1 MKLSNKANN
10 PLLAASYLFKG
21 IALLGSAP
29 LRHFILIP
37 ILINIVL
44 YSAALILGYYY
55 IDSLINAFIPSWLH
69 WLHWLLWPLF
79 FVSFFIVGFFS
90 FTVLANL
97 LAAPFY
103 GRLAA
108 KTLTLIK
115 PETVAV
121 TDQPI
126 AKVLLAE
133 AKRVAYIFRLAIP
146 LLILSIIPGINL
158 IAPLLWALFSAWSM
172 SLEYMAYPLENAG
185 ILFIDQKQL
194 IKSMRWGALS
204 FGGMAVL
211 GLSIPIINIIIAPSA
226 VIAATIYIND
236 VSEETE

>member
-1 MKLSNKANN
+1 MKFSNKGNN
-10 PLLAASYLFKG
+10 PILAASYLFKG
-21 IALLGSAP
+21 MALLSSAP

-44 YSAALILGYYY
+44 YSTALTLGYYY

-103 GRLAA
+103 GKLAA
-108 KTLTLIK
+108 KTLTLIN
-115 PETVAV
+115 PDAIAV
-121 TDQPI
+121 SEQPI
-126 AKVLLAE
+126 TKVILAE
-133 AKRVAYIFRLAIP
+133 SKRVLYILRLAMP
-146 LLILSIIPGINL
+146 LLILSFIPGINL
-158 IAPLLWALFSAWSM
+158 IAPLLWAIFSAWSM

-185 ILFIDQKQL
+185 ILFIEQKQL
-194 IKSMRWGALS
+194 IKSIRWGALS
-204 FGGMAVL
+204 FGGIAVL
-211 GLSIPIINIIIAPSA
+211 GLSIPIINIIIAPAA
-226 VIAATIYIND
+226 VIGATIYVD
-236 VSEETE
+236 DLSQQ

>member
-1 MKLSNKANN
+1 MKFSNKGNN
-10 PLLAASYLFKG
+10 PVLAASYLFKG
-21 IALLGSAP
+21 LALLGSAP

-44 YSAALILGYYY
+44 YSAALTLGYYY

-97 LAAPFY
+97 IAAPFY
-103 GRLAA
+103 GKLAA
-108 KTLTLIK
+108 KTLTLIN
-115 PETVAV
+115 PDAIAV
-121 TDQPI
+121 SEQPLT
-126 AKVLLAE
+126 KVLLAE
-133 AKRVAYIFRLAIP
+133 SKRVLYILRLAIP
-146 LLILSIIPGINL
+146 LLVISFIPGLNL

-185 ILFIDQKQL
+185 ILFIEQKQL
-194 IKSMRWGALS
+194 LKSMRWGALS
-204 FGGMAVL
+204 FGGIAVL
-211 GLSIPIINIIIAPSA
+211 GLSIPIINIIIAPTA
-226 VIAATIYIND
+226 VIAATLYVNE
-236 VSEETE
+236 VSE

>member
-1 MKLSNKANN
+1 MKFSNKGNN
-10 PLLAASYLFKG
+10 PVVAASYLFKG

-37 ILINIVL
+37 ILINLVL
-44 YSAALILGYYY
+44 YSAALTLGYYY

-103 GRLAA
+103 GQLAA
-108 KTLTLIK
+108 KTLSLINT
-115 PETVAV
+115 EAV
-121 TDQPI
+121 SIIEQPI
-126 AKVLLAE
+126 TKVLLAE
-133 AKRVAYIFRLAIP
+133 SKRVLYILRLALP
-146 LLILSIIPGINL
+146 LLVLSFIPGFNL
-158 IAPLLWALFSAWSM
+158 IAPLLWAVFSAWSM

-185 ILFIDQKQL
+185 ILFIEQKQL
-194 IKSMRWGALS
+194 LKSIRWGALS
-204 FGGMAVL
+204 FGGIAVL
-211 GLSIPIINIIIAPSA
+211 GLSIPFFNIIIAPAA
-226 VIAATIYIND
+226 VIAATIYVND
-236 VSEETE
+236 VNES

>member
-1 MKLSNKANN
+1 MKFSNKGNN
-10 PLLAASYLFKG
+10 PVLAASYLFKG
-21 IALLGSAP
+21 LALLSSAP

-37 ILINIVL
+37 ILINLVL
-44 YSAALILGYYY
+44 YSAALTLGYYY

-103 GRLAA
+103 GKLAA
-108 KTLTLIK
+108 KTLTLIN
-115 PETVAV
+115 PDAIAV
-121 TDQPI
+121 SEQPLT
-126 AKVLLAE
+126 KVLLAE
-133 AKRVAYIFRLAIP
+133 SKRVVYILRLAIP
-146 LLILSIIPGINL
+146 LLILSFIPGLNL

-185 ILFIDQKQL
+185 ILFIEQKQL
-194 IKSMRWGALS
+194 LKSIRWGALS
-204 FGGMAVL
+204 FGGIAVL
-211 GLSIPIINIIIAPSA
+211 GLSIPIINIIIAPTA
-226 VIAATIYIND
+226 VIAATLYVNE
-236 VSEETE
+236 VSE

>member
-1 MKLSNKANN
+1 MKFSNKGNN
-10 PLLAASYLFKG
+10 PVVAASYLFKG

-37 ILINIVL
+37 ILINLVL
-44 YSAALILGYYY
+44 YSAALTLGYYY
-55 IDSLINAFIPSWLH
+55 MDSLINAFIPSWLH

-103 GRLAA
+103 GKLAA
-108 KTLTLIK
+108 KTLSLINT
-115 PETVAV
+115 EAV
-121 TDQPI
+121 SSIEQPI
-126 AKVLLAE
+126 TKVLLAE
-133 AKRVAYIFRLAIP
+133 SKRVLYILRLALP
-146 LLILSIIPGINL
+146 LLVLSFIPGFNL

-185 ILFIDQKQL
+185 ILFLEQKQL
-194 IKSMRWGALS
+194 LKSIRWGALS
-204 FGGMAVL
+204 FGGIAVL
-211 GLSIPIINIIIAPSA
+211 GLSIPIFNIIIAPAA
-226 VIAATIYIND
+226 VIAATIYVND
-236 VSEETE
+236 VNES

>member
-1 MKLSNKANN
+1 MKFSNKGNN
-10 PLLAASYLFKG
+10 PVLAASYLFKG
-21 IALLGSAP
+21 LALLGSAP

-44 YSAALILGYYY
+44 YSAALTLGYYY

-97 LAAPFY
+97 IAAPFY
-103 GRLAA
+103 GKLAA
-108 KTLTLIK
+108 KTLTLIN
-115 PETVAV
+115 PDAIAV
-121 TDQPI
+121 SEQPLT
-126 AKVLLAE
+126 KVLLAE
-133 AKRVAYIFRLAIP
+133 SKRVLYILRLAIP
-146 LLILSIIPGINL
+146 LLVISFIPGINL

-185 ILFIDQKQL
+185 ILFIEQKQL
-194 IKSMRWGALS
+194 LKSMRWGALS
-204 FGGMAVL
+204 FGGIGVL
-211 GLSIPIINIIIAPSA
+211 GLSIPIINIIIAPTA
-226 VIAATIYIND
+226 VIAATLYVNE
-236 VSEETE
+236 VSE

>member
-1 MKLSNKANN
+1 MKFTKKANN
-10 PLLAASYLFKG
+10 PVLAASYLFKG

-44 YSAALILGYYY
+44 YSVALTLGYYY
-55 IDSLINAFIPSWLH
+55 IDSLFNAFIPSWLH
-69 WLHWLLWPLF
+69 WLQWLLWPLF

-103 GRLAA
+103 GKLAA
-108 KTLTLIK
+108 NTLLLIN
-115 PETVAV
+115 PEANAV
-121 TDQPI
+121 IEQPI
-126 AKVLLAE
+126 IQVILAE
-133 AKRVAYIFRLAIP
+133 SKRIVYILRLAIP
-146 LLILSIIPGINL
+146 LVVLSFIPGINL

-185 ILFIDQKQL
+185 ILFVEQKQL
-194 IKSMRWGALS
+194 LKSNRWGALS
-204 FGGMAVL
+204 FGGIAVF
-211 GLSIPIINIIIAPSA
+211 GLSIPIINIIIAPAA
-226 VIAATIYIND
+226 VIAATIYVD
-236 VSEETE
+236 EVSQ

>member
-1 MKLSNKANN
+1 MKFSKKGNN

-21 IALLGSAP
+21 IALLGSAN
-29 LRHFILIP
+29 LRHFIMIP

-44 YSAALILGYYY
+44 YSVALIMGYYY

-103 GRLAA
+103 GSLAA
-108 KTLTLIK
+108 KTLTLINPK
-115 PETVAV
+115 TVKV
-121 TDQPI
+121 IEQPL

-133 AKRVAYIFRLAIP
+133 AKRLAYIFRLAIP

-158 IAPLLWALFSAWSM
+158 IAPLLWALFSAWSL

-185 ILFIDQKQL
+185 ILFVDQKQL
-194 IKSMRWGALS
+194 IKSMRWGTLS
-204 FGGMAVL
+204 FGGMAVI

-236 VSEETE
+236 VIEETE

>member
-1 MKLSNKANN
+1 MKFSNKGNN
-10 PLLAASYLFKG
+10 PVLAASYLFKG

-37 ILINIVL
+37 ILINLVL
-44 YSAALILGYYY
+44 YSAALTLGYYY

-103 GRLAA
+103 GQLAA
-108 KTLTLIK
+108 KTLSLINT
-115 PETVAV
+115 EAV
-121 TDQPI
+121 SIIEQPI
-126 AKVLLAE
+126 TKVLLAE
-133 AKRVAYIFRLAIP
+133 SKRMLYILRLALP
-146 LLILSIIPGINL
+146 LLVLSFIPGFNL
-158 IAPLLWALFSAWSM
+158 IAPLLWAIFSAWSM

-185 ILFIDQKQL
+185 ILFIEQKQL
-194 IKSMRWGALS
+194 LKSIRWGALS
-204 FGGMAVL
+204 FGGIAVL
-211 GLSIPIINIIIAPSA
+211 GLSIPFFNIIIAPAA
-226 VIAATIYIND
+226 VIAATIYVND
-236 VSEETE
+236 VNES